1 MNQLIQLIRREDMCK
16 FNVEVNVENT
26 KYKCDGDNNN
36 QKNNLFQNKRL
47 A

>member
-1 MNQLIQLIRREDMCK
+1 MCK
-16 FNVEVNVENT
+16 FNVEENVENT